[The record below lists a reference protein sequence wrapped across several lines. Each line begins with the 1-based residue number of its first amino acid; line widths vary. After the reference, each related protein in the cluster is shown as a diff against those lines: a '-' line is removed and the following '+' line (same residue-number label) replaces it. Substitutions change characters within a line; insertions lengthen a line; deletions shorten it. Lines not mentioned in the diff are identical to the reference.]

1 MLVTSHALVT
11 IQDQFTHSSMFKV
24 NVIYDTVGDF
34 TLFTLILDWDYDSLL
49 VIPHC
54 LDFRLD
60 LDTLVTFI
68 WIAYRY

>member
-11 IQDQFTHSSMFKV
+11 IQDQFTHSSMLKV
-24 NVIYDTVGDF
+24 NVIYDTGGDF
-34 TLFTLILDWDYDSLL
+34 TLFTLILWGYDSLL
-49 VIPHC
+49 VISHR

-60 LDTLVTFI
+60 LDILVTFI